1 MLGTGCAEDGA
12 LHLIVG
18 LRLGIIMEAAIQ
30 LDEVLRLVATAHI
43 KYDAVDDSSAKYDL
57 AFSNK

>member
-1 MLGTGCAEDGA
+1 
-12 LHLIVG
+12 
-18 LRLGIIMEAAIQ
+18 MEAAIQ